1 MRRIVLVSALLAAA
15 APAAKAVVVRGK
27 VMTPLGNPLGG
38 ARVQLIQG
46 KRSVAD
52 AISEAD
58 GTYEIRSPYAGQFV
72 LLTAPS
78 VGLIGFA
85 PQVSSPFY
93 GSNTSVITI
102 DIALNNAGI
111 TPQVSSAQT
120 GTVTPLKQLATP
132 MVQVPAETL
141 LTHVT
146 PVSELR
152 PEPGQIVVQYG
163 QMGAPA
169 FLHSRGAPP
178 QTVLTTVDGV
188 TANPLGGAF
197 NFSDLST
204 TTLAGVSPVP
214 ALELTPGALPL
225 GLTGASGG
233 ELAVTPIHA
242 TAVGPTLT
250 YTGDAGPFGALH
262 NAAVATY
269 TRGRYDALGAFS
281 RFDISNATP
290 DEPYHV
296 LTYAGDLGYHVSA
309 GTSLR
314 VTGRYD
320 GSAAALPSPFDLYRV
335 NPQGKVAAQN
345 LLASGMFETSTS
357 SQWRNVVRY
366 GLARERGQTFDFFTP
381 ATGLPVTLTAPNGA
395 TASGVAAFDPL
406 PSREDT
412 VTNRDEASWQ
422 TSYPVRAWLGVTG
435 EFRFE
440 EEHAAD
446 ILPGDKIYLG
456 REHTSAAL
464 GLQGG
469 FKHRVFYQ
477 ASGFFDYNPL
487 LGFTGAPRLG
497 LTYVPVRPG
506 LRKFRGTSLHVT
518 SAAGTREP
526 SLLEEAAVPSGLVSP
541 RSRTLDATIDQNIL
555 AQKLT
560 LRATY
565 FHSQFSHEFEPIA
578 LGTIASQPILSQTLA
593 LRTQGFESDLRYQPF
608 QRVLLEAGYNYL
620 AALTEQSAEAASFN
634 PAQPTVAIGGL
645 TALAG
650 QRPFERPPQSGFFLA
665 EYSGSKLQ
673 TSFKGAIVSHSDSS
687 TGLLL
692 TPALLLPNRNLSPK
706 YTSLDANLSYQ
717 VTRRVTVFTQLT
729 NLTDNRHLAPFG
741 YLSTPFLIRSGLRVR
756 LGGE

>member
-1 MRRIVLVSALLAAA
+1 MRRIVLVTALLAAA
-15 APAAKAVVVRGK
+15 APAARAVVVRGK
-27 VMTPLGNPLGG
+27 VTTPLGNPLAN

-46 KRSVAD
+46 PRSVAD
-52 AISEAD
+52 AITEAD
-58 GTYEIRSPYAGQFV
+58 GTYEIRSAYAGRFV
-72 LLTAPS
+72 LLTSPS
-78 VGLIGFA
+78 VSLIGFA

-93 GSNTSVITI
+93 GSHTSVITI
-102 DIALNNAGI
+102 DISLNNAGI
-111 TPQVSSAQT
+111 TPQVSAQQT
-120 GTVTPLKQLATP
+120 GSTMPLKQLAAP
-132 MVQVPAETL
+132 AMQVPAEAL

-146 PVSELR
+146 PISELM

-163 QMGAPA
+163 PIGAPA
-169 FLHSRGAPP
+169 YLYDRGAPP
-178 QTVLTTVDGV
+178 QTIQTTINGV

-204 TTLAGVSPVP
+204 TALAAVSPVP

-242 TAVGPTLT
+242 TAPGPTLT
-250 YTGDAGPFGALH
+250 YIGDAGPFGALH

-269 TRGRYDALGAFS
+269 TRGRYDLLGAFS
-281 RFDISNATP
+281 RFDIANPTP
-290 DEPYHV
+290 DAPFHLV
-296 LTYAGDLGYHVSA
+296 TWAGDGGYHVSA

-314 VTGRYD
+314 VSARYD
-320 GSAAALPSPFDLYRV
+320 DSAAALPSPYDIFRV
-335 NPQGKVAAQN
+335 NPAGKVAAQN
-345 LLASGMFETSTS
+345 LFASGVFETSTLS
-357 SQWRNVVRY
+357 GWQNVVRY
-366 GLARERGQTFDFFTP
+366 GMARERGQTFDYSTP
-381 ATGLPVTLTAPNGA
+381 ATGLPVTLTGANGYS
-395 TASGVAAFDPL
+395 ASGVAAFDPL
-406 PSREDT
+406 PAREDT

-422 TSYPVRAWLGVTG
+422 TTYPVRAWLGVTG

-518 SAAGTREP
+518 AAAGTREP
-526 SLLEEAAVPSGLVSP
+526 SLLEEAAVPSGLLSP
-541 RSRTLDATIDQNIL
+541 RSRTWDATVDQNIL

-565 FHSQFSHEFEPIA
+565 FHSQFAHEFEPVA
-578 LGTIASQPILSQTLA
+578 LGTIASQSVLSQTLA

-620 AALTEQSAEAASFN
+620 AALTEQSAETASFN
-634 PAQPTVAIGGL
+634 PAYPTVAIGGL

-687 TGLLL
+687 TGLLQ
-692 TPALLLPNRNLSPK
+692 TPSLLLPNRNLSPK

-717 VTRRVTVFTQLT
+717 VARRVAVFTQLT
-729 NLTDNRHLAPFG
+729 NLTDNRYLAPFG
-741 YLSTPFLIRSGLRVR
+741 YLSTPFLIRTGLRVR